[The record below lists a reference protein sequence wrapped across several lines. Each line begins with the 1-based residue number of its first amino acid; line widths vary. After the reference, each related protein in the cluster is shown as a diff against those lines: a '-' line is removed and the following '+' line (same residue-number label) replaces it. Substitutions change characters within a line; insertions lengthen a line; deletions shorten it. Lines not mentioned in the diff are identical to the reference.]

1 MVGDDIRSDIAGAQE
16 AGIWGVLVRTGKFQE
31 SDLDS
36 GIDAD
41 VMLNSIAQLP
51 DWLERIQA

>member
-1 MVGDDIRSDIAGAQE
+1 
-16 AGIWGVLVRTGKFQE
+16 VLVQTGKFQE

-41 VMLNSIAQLP
+41 VILNSIAQLP